1 MQSGCA
7 IMHSANWDDLRFV
20 LAVVDGGSAKAAAAA
35 LDVDHTTV
43 LRRVSALE
51 KHYGVKLFDRD
62 QSGYRPTPT
71 CHAIVE
77 IARSVSHSVADIE
90 QEILGRHRR
99 LEGRVKLTTT
109 DTIYLC
115 GLEDM
120 IAEFGTLHP
129 DIVIETHV
137 TNAKLD
143 IARYAADIAVR
154 PSRAPPQ
161 WLTGRRATG
170 LSFALYGATAEFAD
184 TDDPLAEQCALV
196 VLGEALAGSPAHG
209 WINENV
215 LSDRI
220 VLRADSFALVPTM
233 LLSGRRLGIM
243 PCCMGDARDG
253 LMRIGPVRREMDTF
267 IWVLTA
273 QGHQSPQR
281 VRTLCDFLARA
292 LRRRKA
298 TMEGRP

>member
-1 MQSGCA
+1 
-7 IMHSANWDDLRFV
+7 MHSANWDDLRFV

-51 KHYGVKLFDRD
+51 KLYGVKLFDRD

-77 IARSVSHSVADIE
+77 IARSVSHSVSEIE
-90 QEILGRHRR
+90 QEIIGRHRR

-115 GLEDM
+115 GLEE
-120 IAEFGTLHP
+120 ILAEFGALHP
-129 DIVIETHV
+129 DIVVETHV

-143 IARYAADIAVR
+143 IGRYAADIAVR

-161 WLTGRRATG
+161 WLTGRRVCG
-170 LSFALYGATAEFAD
+170 LSFALYGARDEFAGV
-184 TDDPLAEQCALV
+184 DDPLAEQCSWV
-196 VLGEALAGSPAHG
+196 GLGEALTGSPPHG
-209 WINENV
+209 WISENV
-215 LSDRI
+215 LPERI

-233 LLSGRRLGIM
+233 LLMGRRLSIM
-243 PCCMGDARDG
+243 PCCMGDSSDG
-253 LMRIGPVRREMDTF
+253 LMRIGPVRRDMDSF
-267 IWVLTA
+267 VWVLTA
-273 QGHQSPQR
+273 QGHQSSQR

-292 LRRRKA
+292 LRRRKSA
-298 TMEGRP
+298 MEGRP